1 MDIFSGIIEY
11 GEYMQAM
18 QKGEQDKHEASNESS
33 EYWEKSSFGY
43 ILAKSLFHMKPFGG
57 YWFVFFEA

>member
-1 MDIFSGIIEY
+1 
-11 GEYMQAM
+11 MQAM

-57 YWFVFFEA
+57 Y